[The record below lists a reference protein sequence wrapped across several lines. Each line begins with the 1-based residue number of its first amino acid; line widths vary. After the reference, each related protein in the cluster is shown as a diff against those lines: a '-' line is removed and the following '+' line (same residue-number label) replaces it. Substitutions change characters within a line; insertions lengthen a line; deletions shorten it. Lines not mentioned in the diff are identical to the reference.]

1 MIETLRLAPDLCYYL
16 RVALVCVVLF
26 CLSNIRGLMPLDRLR
41 HFAYIAVVAVLG
53 TLLCGCAYD
62 VERTGRPCPDTAAES
77 PFDIPPVAKPR
88 LKFTPSQEA
97 TPAKRLEFALECAL
111 DYGLTCALNDTL
123 QWPVEK
129 VQRNPLRCGL
139 RAGFED
145 ALEWGL
151 RQVLEDE
158 HRNSPQEVFQNARQ
172 QALESARKDH
182 FAEVI
187 DSALGSISIDDS
199 AKASLRE
206 KLAQTL
212 DAFLDESF
220 DFALDNALHVEP
232 ETIVGDGA
240 FIWPIDDPAA
250 YVTSTFGYRGK
261 TRRGRRH
268 FHAGID
274 IVVPKHTPVMAVA
287 NGIVTFAGESGSGY
301 GRIVKIDHGD
311 GLETWYAHLDSYS
324 VHEGDGVPAGVEIG
338 RVGCTGRATTNH
350 LHFEVHENGEPVDPQ
365 PYLQ

>member
-1 MIETLRLAPDLCYYL
+1 MERFPYFACIT
-16 RVALVCVVLF
+16 VVVL
-26 CLSNIRGLMPLDRLR
+26 S
-41 HFAYIAVVAVLG
+41 G
-53 TLLCGCAYD
+53 TLLYGCAYD
-62 VERTGRPCPDTAAES
+62 VERTGRPCPDTPTRSLFE
-77 PFDIPPVAKPR
+77 PQPVAKPR
-88 LKFTPSQEA
+88 LNFKPSQEA

-123 QWPVEK
+123 QWPIEK

-151 RQVLEDE
+151 RQVLDDE
-158 HRNSPQEVFQNARQ
+158 QRNLPQDVFQTARQ
-172 QALESARKDH
+172 RALEVARKDR
-182 FAEVI
+182 FAEAI
-187 DSALGSISIDDS
+187 DGALDGISISD
-199 AKASLRE
+199 AARTNLRE

-220 DFALDNALHVEP
+220 DFALDNALHVEA
-232 ETIVGDGA
+232 ETILGDGT

-261 TRRGRRH
+261 TRRGRKH

-274 IVVPKHTPVMAVA
+274 IVVPRHTPVMAAA
-287 NGIVTFAGESGSGY
+287 NGVVTFAGESGSGY

-311 GLETWYAHLDSYS
+311 GLETWYAHLDSYC
-324 VHEGDGVPAGVEIG
+324 VREGDGVPAGVEIG
-338 RVGCTGRATTNH
+338 KVGCTGRATTNH